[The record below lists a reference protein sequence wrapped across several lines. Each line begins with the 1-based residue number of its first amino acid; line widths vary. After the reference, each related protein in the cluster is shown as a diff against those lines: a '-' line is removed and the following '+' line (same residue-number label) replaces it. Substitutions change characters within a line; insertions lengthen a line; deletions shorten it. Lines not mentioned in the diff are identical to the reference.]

1 MLTVTCDSYQLE
13 FPKPGVDFS
22 PSLLRTENIVKIM
35 VMSNP
40 FGNPFKG
47 CNGHMKWS
55 HTIMYIQVDTYTYV
69 TGPAKINHLST
80 KNRRFCSSL
89 L

>member
-55 HTIMYIQVDTYTYV
+55 HTREVTSMYIHVDTYIY
-69 TGPAKINHLST
+69 IYIYM
-80 KNRRFCSSL
+80 
-89 L
+89 